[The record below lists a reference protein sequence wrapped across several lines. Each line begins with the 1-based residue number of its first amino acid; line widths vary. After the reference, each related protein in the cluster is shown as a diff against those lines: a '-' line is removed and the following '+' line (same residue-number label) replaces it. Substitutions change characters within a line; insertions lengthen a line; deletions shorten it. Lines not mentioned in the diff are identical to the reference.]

1 MPLNMERK
9 EKTLANGMKV
19 ILIHKPDYA
28 RSLFMIGIPAG
39 STNLSD
45 DLNGERIDHPQGC
58 AHFLEHQMFRLNGKD
73 VTYDLAAVQAKS
85 NAYTSYNET
94 CYYIWTNDDPIPP
107 LDILIDFV
115 QTLDIDEA
123 SVNKEKGII
132 LSEYS
137 QYEQE
142 PEMRLLRE
150 TFSSLYV
157 NHPMRE
163 EILGRPEDIQNMKPE
178 DLKAFY
184 ETWYDPS
191 NLVLVGVTG
200 HDLDPLMDWIENK
213 EKEYPAK
220 LAVPSRKV
228 LPEEPEDVCRRK
240 AIIPMD
246 VDLTYVC
253 LGVKM
258 KPLTGDTRDQI
269 RKDYMLN
276 LWLNGRFSTL
286 NPECQNWID
295 QKIIGSIFGAEAD
308 LDDDHAYILI
318 YAQSDRPEEFCW
330 TMSEIL
336 NKKQPLSQEIFE
348 SVLIRDKASAIRMY
362 DNFDGLA
369 SATVRYGFGLGDPFE
384 DLDILN
390 SITLDD
396 LNAYIAS
403 LDFSH
408 TSETFV
414 QPISKEEDF
423 LDEEPSEG
431 LVA

>member
-184 ETWYDPS
+184 ETGTTRQSRSGRRDRSRSRPAY
-191 NLVLVGVTG
+191 G
-200 HDLDPLMDWIENK
+200 LD
-213 EKEYPAK
+213 
-220 LAVPSRKV
+220 RKQGKGIPGEAGGSFQKSA
-228 LPEEPEDVCRRK
+228 PEEPEDVCRRK

-253 LGVKM
+253 PGVKM

-269 RKDYMLN
+269 CKDYMLN

-295 QKIIGSIFGAEAD
+295 QKIIGSIFGAKR
-308 LDDDHAYILI
+308 ILM
-318 YAQSDRPEEFCW
+318 
-330 TMSEIL
+330 T
-336 NKKQPLSQEIFE
+336 
-348 SVLIRDKASAIRMY
+348 
-362 DNFDGLA
+362 
-369 SATVRYGFGLGDPFE
+369 
-384 DLDILN
+384 
-390 SITLDD
+390 ITP
-396 LNAYIAS
+396 
-403 LDFSH
+403 
-408 TSETFV
+408 TF
-414 QPISKEEDF
+414 
-423 LDEEPSEG
+423 
-431 LVA
+431 